1 MSKKLLTAVAMG
13 TALLAATPAMAYEA
27 GDMIV
32 RLGAANAN
40 TDTSDKVLDGAL
52 DLDVSND
59 TSIGITGTYMLT
71 DTVGIEL
78 LAATPFNHEI
88 NSDVLGQIGKTKHL
102 PPTLSV
108 QWFPMGSGST
118 VQPYVGAGINY
129 TTFFSEEATGAL
141 AGNKLKLEDSWGV
154 AVQAGIDIA
163 INDNW
168 LLNAAVWKVDMETD
182 VKLNG
187 TKIGKVEI
195 DPTVYM
201 IAIGYKF

>member
-1 MSKKLLTAVAMG
+1 MSKKLLTAVVMG
-13 TALLAATPAMAYEA
+13 SALVAAAPAMAYEA
-27 GDMIV
+27 GDIIV
-32 RLGAANAN
+32 RVGAANAN
-40 TDTSDKVLDGAL
+40 TDTSDKVLGGAL

-71 DTVGIEL
+71 DTVGVEL

-88 NSDVLGQIGKTKHL
+88 NSGSLGQIGKTKHL
-102 PPTLSV
+102 PPTLSI
-108 QWFPMGSGST
+108 QWFPMGSGSS

-141 AGNKLKLEDSWGV
+141 AGSKLKLEDSIGL

-163 INDNW
+163 LNDNW

-182 VKLNG
+182 VKLDG
-187 TKIGKVEI
+187 AKIGKVDI

-201 IAIGYKF
+201 ISLGYKF

>member
-1 MSKKLLTAVAMG
+1 MSKKLLTAVVMG
-13 TALLAATPAMAYEA
+13 SALVAAAPAMAYEA
-27 GDMIV
+27 GDIIV
-32 RLGAANAN
+32 RVGAANAN
-40 TDTSDKVLDGAL
+40 TDTSDKVLGGAL

-59 TSIGITGTYMLT
+59 TSVGITGTYMLT
-71 DTVGIEL
+71 DQVGIEL

-88 NSDVLGQIGKTKHL
+88 NSGVAGQIGKTKHL

-108 QWFPMGSGST
+108 QWFPMGSGSK

-141 AGNKLKLEDSWGV
+141 AGSKLKLSDSVGF

-163 INDNW
+163 LNDNW
-168 LLNAAVWKVDMETD
+168 LLNAAVWKVDLETD
-182 VKLNG
+182 VKLDG

-201 IAIGYKF
+201 ISVGYKF

>member
-1 MSKKLLTAVAMG
+1 MSKKLLTAVVMG
-13 TALLAATPAMAYEA
+13 SALVAAAPAMAYEA
-27 GDMIV
+27 GDIV
-32 RLGAANAN
+32 VRVGAANAN
-40 TDTSDKVLDGAL
+40 TSTSDKVLGGAL

-78 LAATPFNHEI
+78 LASTPFNHEI
-88 NSDVLGQIGKTKHL
+88 NSGVLGQIGKTKHL

-108 QWFPMGSGST
+108 QWFPMGSGSK

-141 AGNKLKLEDSWGV
+141 AGSKLKLEDSIGV
-154 AVQAGIDIA
+154 AVQAGIDVA
-163 INDNW
+163 LNDNW

-182 VKLNG
+182 VKLDG

-201 IAIGYKF
+201 ISVGYKF

>member
-1 MSKKLLTAVAMG
+1 MSKKLLTAVVMG
-13 TALLAATPAMAYEA
+13 SALVAAAPAMAYEA
-27 GDMIV
+27 GDIV
-32 RLGAANAN
+32 VRVGAANAN
-40 TDTSDKVLDGAL
+40 TDTKDKVLGGAL

-59 TSIGITGTYMLT
+59 TSIGITGTYMLS

-78 LAATPFNHEI
+78 LASTPFNHEI
-88 NSDVLGQIGKTKHL
+88 KSGALGQIGKTKHL

-108 QWFPMGSGST
+108 QWYPMGSGSS

-141 AGNKLKLEDSWGV
+141 AGNKLKLSDSFGV

-187 TKIGKVEI
+187 SKIGKVEI

-201 IAIGYKF
+201 ISVGYKF

>member
-1 MSKKLLTAVAMG
+1 MSKKLLTAVVMG
-13 TALLAATPAMAYEA
+13 SALVAAAPAMAYEA
-27 GDMIV
+27 GDIV
-32 RLGAANAN
+32 VRVGAANAN
-40 TDTSDKVLDGAL
+40 TDTKDKVLGGAL

-59 TSIGITGTYMLT
+59 TSIGITGTYMLS

-78 LAATPFNHEI
+78 LASTPFNHEI
-88 NSDVLGQIGKTKHL
+88 KSGNTQIGKTKHL

-108 QWFPMGSGST
+108 QWYPMGSGSS

-129 TTFFSEEATGAL
+129 TTFFSEEATGPL
-141 AGNKLKLEDSWGV
+141 AGNKLKLSDSFGV

-187 TKIGKVEI
+187 SKIGKVEI

-201 IAIGYKF
+201 ISVGYKF